1 MVKNTLVKNTL
12 AGITTSLAM
21 VPEVV
26 AFALLASVN
35 PLVGL
40 YAAVILGFVTAAFGG
55 RPGLIS
61 GGAGS
66 LAVVSVALVIT
77 HGAQYLFAC
86 IILMGFLQVLFG
98 IFKLGRLIRYVT
110 SAVMNGFVN
119 GLALIIFFS
128 QFRQIPSSGRE
139 LYVMSGLIAI
149 TILGVVV
156 APKITKHI
164 PASLFGIVLVSVFVL
179 YFGIPTKTVG
189 DIASISGSLPTFA
202 IPEVPMTLET
212 LWIIL
217 PYSLILGAIG
227 LIETLLTAN
236 LVDDFVHKHKPH
248 HNTHPNKESVAQGAG
263 NMLTGL
269 FGGMGGCA
277 MIGQTVINLE
287 AGGFGRVAGIVS
299 SLAVLCYILFAS
311 PVIEAIPIAALIGVM
326 FVVCFH
332 TFDWTTFTKSKDHI
346 AITSIVMVVTVLT
359 NLAYAVLIGIV
370 ISSAHNYFR
379 RKTHEGKTLPRS
391 DSPSLHEPHQP
402 IAKADQI
409 VRADVG
415 P

>member
-1 MVKNTLVKNTL
+1 MIRNIL

-40 YAAVILGFVTAAFGG
+40 YAAVILGFITAAFGG

-66 LAVVSVALVIT
+66 LAVVSVALVVT
-77 HGAQYLFAC
+77 HGVQYLFAC

-110 SAVMNGFVN
+110 PAVMNGFVN

-128 QFRQIPSSGRE
+128 QFRQIPSSGTD
-139 LYVMSGLIAI
+139 LFVMAGLIAI

-156 APKITKHI
+156 APRITKQI
-164 PASLFGIVLVSVFVL
+164 PAGLFGIVLVSAFVL
-179 YFGIPTKTVG
+179 CLGIPTKTVG
-189 DIASISGSLPTFA
+189 DIASISGTLPTFA
-202 IPEVPMTLET
+202 MPEVPMTLET

-236 LVDDFVHKHKPH
+236 LVDDFVHQHKPH
-248 HNTHPNKESVAQGAG
+248 RHTRPNKESVAQGAG

-287 AGGFGRVAGIVS
+287 AGGFQRVAGIVA
-299 SLAVLCYILFAS
+299 SLAILCYILFAS
-311 PVIEAIPIAALIGVM
+311 PIIEAIPIAALIGIM

-332 TFDWTTFTKSKDHI
+332 TFDWMTFTKSKEHM
-346 AITSIVMVVTVLT
+346 AITSIVMIATILT
-359 NLAYAVLIGIV
+359 NLAFAVLIGIA
-370 ISSAHNYFR
+370 ISSAGNYYL
-379 RKTHEGKTLPRS
+379 RKT
-391 DSPSLHEPHQP
+391 
-402 IAKADQI
+402 A
-409 VRADVG
+409 
-415 P
+415 